1 VPRYK
6 IRRPNFGEVAYFP
19 DCGVAN
25 SGLDVVYTSGIG
37 LAAERLQYREHPSS
51 CWQPQNQE
59 NNRLPLYSAYGLYNM
74 ARLQGGK
81 NLEFRP
87 RTKFV

>member
-1 VPRYK
+1 MSVSISANTRWVAGEKVESTAGDPK
-6 IRRPNFGEVAYFP
+6 MLEFAGPAAAAGKPN
-19 DCGVAN
+19 
-25 SGLDVVYTSGIG
+25 
-37 LAAERLQYREHPSS
+37 S

-59 NNRLPLYSAYGLYNM
+59 NNRLPLYSAYGLYNV
-74 ARLQGGK
+74 APLQGGK